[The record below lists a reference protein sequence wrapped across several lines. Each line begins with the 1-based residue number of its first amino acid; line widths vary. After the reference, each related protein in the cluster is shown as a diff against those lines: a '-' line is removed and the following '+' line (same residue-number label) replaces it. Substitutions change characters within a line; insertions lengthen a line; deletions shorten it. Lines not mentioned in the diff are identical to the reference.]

1 MADGQLPGSDASDQP
16 STPGGPVALAWL
28 SSFGH
33 FWWEFLIGDTPEL
46 FVGVVAVI
54 GVVAL
59 VCLKPGLR
67 TVAALLVPVLVAG
80 VLTASVYRAA
90 RRRPS

>member
-1 MADGQLPGSDASDQP
+1 MADDQSSGSDTSGQPAS
-16 STPGGPVALAWL
+16 SGGPVAVSWPSA
-28 SSFGH
+28 FGH

-59 VCLKPGLR
+59 VCLRPGLR
-67 TVAALLVPVLVAG
+67 TVAAVLAPVLVAG
-80 VLTASVYRAA
+80 VLTASVYRAV
-90 RRRPS
+90 RQRSS